1 MPSALTVGER
11 IVLHLAQYSRL
22 QDDFDVPIDVSQDGI
37 AAALRIS
44 RAHAAIELKKL
55 KESEEVRERLAHIR
69 RGKTKR
75 KVYFLTPRGESRAG
89 NVREFAHNEGIGIT
103 PLLDLKKCKA
113 PDLWNALDPQK
124 RKLLAM
130 ACTFRKPFKRSAL
143 PDISVSLLPVDNDG
157 MVDMPAD
164 LKNSIPM
171 MLTKEEAKVFNSL
184 AADYWLNEGDYRE
197 RLFHLIDAGRQME
210 AEMLVKSRWQQLV
223 STSDQDLCSIVLR
236 IENPSDKYR
245 GWVHYI
251 QAEMARRSGNREASL
266 RTVRLMES
274 STDARERFD
283 GLFVDG
289 LLSIDAKD
297 YQRAYDTLIKAR
309 EMFTDRPDA
318 GLECGLAEA
327 LMNMGRYEE
336 ARRLLEAVIMKRSG
350 RSESDS
356 VDRVYYQ
363 LGMISFRS
371 GNGSE
376 AVKFF
381 SKSLGLTKLSDKSH
395 LYRALSDAYSL
406 IGMKEKAQEF
416 SSKIP
421 MTRKWGSS

>member
-11 IVLHLAQYSRL
+11 IILHLAQYSRF
-22 QDDFDVPIDVSQDGI
+22 QEDFDVPMDVSQDGI

-55 KESEEVRERLAHIR
+55 KESEGVSERLAHIR

-75 KVYFLTPRGESRAG
+75 KVYFLTPKGETKASH
-89 NVREFAHNEGIGIT
+89 VRQFAQSEGIEIT

-113 PDLWNALDPQK
+113 SDLWNVLDPQK

-130 ACTFRKPFKRSAL
+130 ACVFRKPFKRAAL
-143 PDISVSLLPVDNDG
+143 PDTSVSLLPVDNEG
-157 MVDMPAD
+157 MVDMPTD
-164 LKNSIPM
+164 LRNSIPT
-171 MLTKEEAKVFNSL
+171 MLMKDELKRFNSF

-197 RLFHLIDAGRQME
+197 RLFHLINAGRQKE
-210 AEMLVKSRWQQLV
+210 AEMLVGSRWQQLI
-223 STSDQDLCSIVLR
+223 SNADEDLQSIVSKL
-236 IENPSDKYR
+236 ENPSERYR
-245 GWVHYI
+245 GKTHYV
-251 QAEMARRSGNREASL
+251 QAEIARRAGHREVAL
-266 RTVRLMES
+266 KKAQQMES
-274 STDARERFD
+274 SNDAKERFD

-289 LLSIDAKD
+289 LLSIDARD
-297 YQRAYDTLIKAR
+297 YQKAYDTLAR
-309 EMFTDRPDA
+309 ARGLLTDGTDA
-318 GLECGLAEA
+318 RLECEIVEA
-327 LMNMGRYEE
+327 LMNMGRYAE
-336 ARRLLEAVIMKRSG
+336 AKRLLETVMMRHSG
-350 RSESDS
+350 KFDSDS
-356 VDRVYYQ
+356 IDRVYYQ

-376 AVKFF
+376 AVKYL
-381 SKSLGLTKLSDKSH
+381 SKSLGLTKMSDKTH

-421 MTRKWGSS
+421 VARKWGSS